1 MIHLI
6 YQLVLHNFSC
16 EPFRRINW
24 ELIDEWLL
32 WNWEC
37 MSHTVCW
44 KQRFEMGNIFLSL
57 VIKMTIILHKCY
69 YIMKSTICHESC
81 CHQQSRNNGDF
92 ELCAWQSEYPVKSSF
107 LILKKYVSSSQCKI
121 EIHILCKFLCYIIK
135 NWRIKKSF

>member
-44 KQRFEMGNIFLSL
+44 KQRFEMGNILLSL
-57 VIKMTIILHKCY
+57 VIEMTIILHKCY
-69 YIMKSTICHESC
+69 YIMKSTICHEFAVINKVEIMVTVWIMCLAIWVSC
-81 CHQQSRNNGDF
+81 
-92 ELCAWQSEYPVKSSF
+92 KIIF
-107 LILKKYVSSSQCKI
+107 LDLKKYVSSSQCKI
-121 EIHILCKFLCYIIK
+121 EIHILSKVYAVL
-135 NWRIKKSF
+135 